1 MYSPNSVVLSHLE
14 RRCRMRV
21 VRTCRERAISRK
33 TNLLEVDMERP
44 YLAGVKTGFFFAIV
58 NLATLL
64 NVPDR
69 AFPLVVRPPG
79 LSLGAAMSE
88 HTTDRDWAFQIIKAV
103 FRSSQRHH

>member
-1 MYSPNSVVLSHLE
+1 
-14 RRCRMRV
+14 
-21 VRTCRERAISRK
+21 
-33 TNLLEVDMERP
+33 MERP